1 ADACHPVTLPA
12 SEAVESIPVH
22 LANRLGSFPGQ
33 APWPPGL
40 KVSAAGCLLVYLPF
54 DQSAHELVHTSRQ
67 IAINRKALALADA
80 L

>member
-1 ADACHPVTLPA
+1 M
-12 SEAVESIPVH
+12 ESIPVH

-40 KVSAAGCLLVYLPF
+40 KVSAAGCLLVYLPS
-54 DQSAHELVHTSRQ
+54 DQSAHELIQTSCQ
-67 IAINRKALALADA
+67 IAINRKALALAVA

>member
-1 ADACHPVTLPA
+1 M
-12 SEAVESIPVH
+12 ESIPVH

-40 KVSAAGCLLVYLPF
+40 KVSAAGCLLVYLRF